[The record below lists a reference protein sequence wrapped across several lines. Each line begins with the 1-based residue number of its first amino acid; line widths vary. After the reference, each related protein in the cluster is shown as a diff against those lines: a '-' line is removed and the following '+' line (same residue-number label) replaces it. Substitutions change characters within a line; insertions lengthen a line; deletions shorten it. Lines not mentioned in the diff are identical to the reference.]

1 MKWFDWLEHHAYR
14 SGERLAICDLETEQ
28 KLTYRQLNDRSA
40 RLATYLHTL
49 GVERDKRVA
58 LLLPNC
64 VEFFEIQFAC
74 AKLGAI
80 CVPINW
86 RLAVRELQHILDD
99 CDPSILIFHQMFEEQ
114 IDAIKKHGL
123 EMLELKDFGLASDY
137 TYAVDTPV
145 EIQLQNHPKME
156 DTWLLLYTSG
166 TTGLPKGVKIT
177 YLMVLMNILNMGL
190 VAGVSS
196 RSVQLVLLPFF
207 HVGGINLYANPIL
220 HAGGTV
226 IVLRQFD
233 PSTVLTALSNE
244 SLGINIFFGVPT
256 QLQMI
261 SQLPEFNSVD
271 LSSIDYACVGGSACS
286 EALLRQ
292 WLDKGVPLSQGWGMT
307 ETGPG
312 SLVLDASDALRKIGS
327 CGKPVLYNEV
337 QIVDDKLKKVGVDEV
352 GQLIVRGPN
361 VTPGYWGSSE
371 ANETDFSDGWL
382 KTGDAAKVDREGYF
396 YIVDRIKDMF
406 ISGGEN
412 VYPAEIEN
420 VLYELPGILEVAVI
434 GIPDEK
440 WGEVGMAVVV
450 CNPQLVLEEGV
461 ILDHCSKHLAKYKVP
476 KRVVFTAEIPKTAS
490 GKIQKTLLLD
500 LFE

>member
-99 CDPSILIFHQMFEEQ
+99 CDPSILIYHQMFEEQ
-114 IDAIKKHGL
+114 IVAIKKHGL

>member
-114 IDAIKKHGL
+114 IVPLKKHGL
-123 EMLELKDFGLASDY
+123 KMLELKDFGLASDY

-226 IVLRQFD
+226 IVLRQFE

-261 SQLPEFNSVD
+261 SQLPEFNSID

-337 QIVDDKLKKVGVDEV
+337 QIVDDKLNKVGVDEV

-450 CNPQLVLEEGV
+450 CNPQLVLEEGA

>member
-123 EMLELKDFGLASDY
+123 EVLQLKDFGLASDY

-420 VLYELPGILEVAVI
+420 VLYELPGILEAAVI

-450 CNPQLVLEEGV
+450 CNPQLVLEESA

-476 KRVVFTAEIPKTAS
+476 KRVVFTGELPKTAS

-500 LFE
+500 LFG

>member
-123 EMLELKDFGLASDY
+123 EVLELKDFGLASDY

-420 VLYELPGILEVAVI
+420 VLYELPGILEAAVI

>member
-123 EMLELKDFGLASDY
+123 EVLELKDFGLASDY

-450 CNPQLVLEEGV
+450 CNPQLVLEESA

-476 KRVVFTAEIPKTAS
+476 KRVVFTGELPKTAS

>member
-123 EMLELKDFGLASDY
+123 EVLELKDFGLASDY

-337 QIVDDKLKKVGVDEV
+337 QIVDDKLKKVG
-352 GQLIVRGPN
+352 
-361 VTPGYWGSSE
+361 
-371 ANETDFSDGWL
+371 
-382 KTGDAAKVDREGYF
+382 AKIR
-396 YIVDRIKDMF
+396 RI
-406 ISGGEN
+406 
-412 VYPAEIEN
+412 
-420 VLYELPGILEVAVI
+420 
-434 GIPDEK
+434 
-440 WGEVGMAVVV
+440 
-450 CNPQLVLEEGV
+450 Q
-461 ILDHCSKHLAKYKVP
+461 
-476 KRVVFTAEIPKTAS
+476 
-490 GKIQKTLLLD
+490 
-500 LFE
+500 

>member
-1 MKWFDWLEHHAYR
+1 
-14 SGERLAICDLETEQ
+14 
-28 KLTYRQLNDRSA
+28 
-40 RLATYLHTL
+40 
-49 GVERDKRVA
+49 
-58 LLLPNC
+58 
-64 VEFFEIQFAC
+64 
-74 AKLGAI
+74 
-80 CVPINW
+80 
-86 RLAVRELQHILDD
+86 
-99 CDPSILIFHQMFEEQ
+99 
-114 IDAIKKHGL
+114 
-123 EMLELKDFGLASDY
+123 
-137 TYAVDTPV
+137 
-145 EIQLQNHPKME
+145 
-156 DTWLLLYTSG
+156 
-166 TTGLPKGVKIT
+166 
-177 YLMVLMNILNMGL
+177 
-190 VAGVSS
+190 
-196 RSVQLVLLPFF
+196 
-207 HVGGINLYANPIL
+207 
-220 HAGGTV
+220 
-226 IVLRQFD
+226 
-233 PSTVLTALSNE
+233 
-244 SLGINIFFGVPT
+244 
-256 QLQMI
+256 
-261 SQLPEFNSVD
+261 
-271 LSSIDYACVGGSACS
+271 
-286 EALLRQ
+286 
-292 WLDKGVPLSQGWGMT
+292 MT

-450 CNPQLVLEEGV
+450 CNPQLVLEESA

-500 LFE
+500 LLE

>member
-337 QIVDDKLKKVGVDEV
+337 QIVDDKLNKVGVDEV

-371 ANETDFSDGWL
+371 VNETDFSDGWL

-450 CNPQLVLEEGV
+450 CNPQLVLEESA

>member
-14 SGERLAICDLETEQ
+14 SDERLAICDLETEQ

-99 CDPSILIFHQMFEEQ
+99 CDPSILIYHQMFEEQ
-114 IDAIKKHGL
+114 IVAIKKHGL
-123 EMLELKDFGLASDY
+123 EVLELKDFGLASDY
-137 TYAVDTPV
+137 TYAVDTSV
-145 EIQLQNHPKME
+145 KIQLQNHPKME

-190 VAGVSS
+190 VAGVSG

-361 VTPGYWGSSE
+361 VTPG
-371 ANETDFSDGWL
+371 
-382 KTGDAAKVDREGYF
+382 
-396 YIVDRIKDMF
+396 
-406 ISGGEN
+406 
-412 VYPAEIEN
+412 
-420 VLYELPGILEVAVI
+420 
-434 GIPDEK
+434 
-440 WGEVGMAVVV
+440 
-450 CNPQLVLEEGV
+450 
-461 ILDHCSKHLAKYKVP
+461 
-476 KRVVFTAEIPKTAS
+476 
-490 GKIQKTLLLD
+490 
-500 LFE
+500 

>member
-337 QIVDDKLKKVGVDEV
+337 QIVDDKLNKVGVDEV

-450 CNPQLVLEEGV
+450 CNPQLVLEESA

>member
-233 PSTVLTALSNE
+233 PPTVLTALSNE

>member
-114 IDAIKKHGL
+114 IFAIKKHGL
-123 EMLELKDFGLASDY
+123 DMLELKDFGLESDY
-137 TYAVDTPV
+137 SYAVDTPV

-196 RSVQLVLLPFF
+196 RSVQLMLLPFF

-226 IVLRQFD
+226 IVLRQFE

-286 EALLRQ
+286 ETLLRQ

-337 QIVDDKLKKVGVDEV
+337 QIVDDKFKKVEVDEV

-371 ANETDFSDGWL
+371 ANETDFSGGWL
-382 KTGDAAKVDREGYF
+382 KTGDAARVDCEGYF

-420 VLYELPGILEVAVI
+420 VLYELPGILEAAVL

-450 CNPQLVLEEGV
+450 CNPQLVSEESE

-500 LFE
+500 LFG

>member
-14 SGERLAICDLETEQ
+14 SGERLAICDIETEQ

-86 RLAVRELQHILDD
+86 RLAVRELQHVLDD

-123 EMLELKDFGLASDY
+123 EVLELKDFGLASDY

-420 VLYELPGILEVAVI
+420 VLYELPGILEAAVI

-450 CNPQLVLEEGV
+450 CNPQLVLEESA

>member
-99 CDPSILIFHQMFEEQ
+99 CAPSVLIYHQMFEEQ
-114 IDAIKKHGL
+114 IVTVKKHGL
-123 EMLELKDFGLASDY
+123 EVLELKDFGLSSDY
-137 TYAVDTPV
+137 TYAVDTSV

-190 VAGVSS
+190 VAGVSG

-382 KTGDAAKVDREGYF
+382 KTGDAAKVDCEGYF

-420 VLYELPGILEVAVI
+420 VLYEVPGILEVAVI

-450 CNPQLVLEEGV
+450 CNPQLVLEEGA

>member
-123 EMLELKDFGLASDY
+123 EVLELKDFGLASDY

>member
-123 EMLELKDFGLASDY
+123 EVLELKDFGLASDY

-420 VLYELPGILEVAVI
+420 VLYELPGILEAAVI

-450 CNPQLVLEEGV
+450 CNPQLVLEESA

-476 KRVVFTAEIPKTAS
+476 KRVVFTGELPKTAS

-500 LFE
+500 LLE

>member
-123 EMLELKDFGLASDY
+123 EVLELKDFGLASDY

-396 YIVDRIKDMF
+396 YIVDRIKDRF
-406 ISGGEN
+406 ISGGDN

-420 VLYELPGILEVAVI
+420 VLYELPGILEAAVI

-450 CNPQLVLEEGV
+450 CNPQLVLEESA

>member
-123 EMLELKDFGLASDY
+123 EVLELKDFGLASDY

-476 KRVVFTAEIPKTAS
+476 KRVVFTGELPKTAS

-500 LFE
+500 LLE

>member
-123 EMLELKDFGLASDY
+123 EVLELKDFGLASDY
-137 TYAVDTPV
+137 TYAVDTSV

-420 VLYELPGILEVAVI
+420 VLYELPGILEAAVI

-450 CNPQLVLEEGV
+450 CNPQLVLEESA

-476 KRVVFTAEIPKTAS
+476 KRVVFTGELPKTAS

-500 LFE
+500 LLE